1 MILSI
6 TLLAGKL
13 SLIRSVKITS
23 KCIMDLNIK
32 HEAIKLLEK
41 NIRENPWDPV
51 VGKEFFGLTLGYN
64 S

>member
-1 MILSI
+1 
-6 TLLAGKL
+6 
-13 SLIRSVKITS
+13 
-23 KCIMDLNIK
+23 MDLNIK